1 VWITFLFYPVG
12 LPCHSCLATLI
23 RHGPHEDTDSR
34 ALVVPG
40 ALPKHE
46 GRLSVQYPYRR
57 HVRPGR
63 AGLDHPGRGPAGL
76 PLAAGSVRL
85 PRRRCI

>member
-1 VWITFLFYPVG
+1 MIS
-12 LPCHSCLATLI
+12 LPPCQSPYYSCLAALI
-23 RHGPHEDTDSR
+23 RHGPHEDTDGR

-46 GRLSVQYPYRR
+46 GRLPVQGPHTR
-57 HVRPGR
+57 HVRPGP
-63 AGLDHPGRGPAGL
+63 AELDHPSRGPAGS